1 MSTIALTSTNAAIE
15 RFIQL
20 VQQGYE
26 SWIEAGRIVCEQ
38 TDNDPSFPEKVT
50 KKHPEIS
57 EDVIYAFEQ
66 IGRRKLHPKL
76 LMSNKPGP
84 RRLRSMPYELQ
95 ERFIEEPV
103 NVLVENNGK
112 WEELRVSVFNLTPL
126 QARQVFNGN
135 TIRPAAAQRAFIESE
150 KLSNATE
157 ANLAEVPYR
166 ITNGALVVLQPC
178 KLDRKQL
185 SQILANMM

>member
-76 LMSNKPGP
+76 ASRFMSLIAVGQ
-84 RRLRSMPYELQ
+84 L
-95 ERFIEEPV
+95 
-103 NVLVENNGK
+103 
-112 WEELRVSVFNLTPL
+112 LTK
-126 QARQVFNGN
+126 QN
-135 TIRPAAAQRAFIESE
+135 QRC
-150 KLSNATE
+150 
-157 ANLAEVPYR
+157 
-166 ITNGALVVLQPC
+166 G
-178 KLDRKQL
+178 
-185 SQILANMM
+185 